1 AVGSNGTPDFSPAER
16 KMATD
21 LFDSPHVIQEQ
32 VASHA
37 GERRSRFEDVNLAIV
52 KSSDVVVCLFR
63 ADADSKPGGTQHLL
77 ELAKKRGGPALEIR
91 VALVEGKPHFTE
103 TWHNLDGYRPPQ
115 LPAELANLPGS
126 GSGDPTPLPSAE
138 EYCAALK
145 TFSSDEARGW
155 KQWFRY

>member
-1 AVGSNGTPDFSPAER
+1 
-16 KMATD
+16 
-21 LFDSPHVIQEQ
+21 
-32 VASHA
+32 
-37 GERRSRFEDVNLAIV
+37 NLAIV

-77 ELAKKRGGPALEIR
+77 ELAKKRGRPALEIR
-91 VALVEGKPHFTE
+91 VALVEGKLRFTE

-126 GSGDPTPLPSAE
+126 GSGDPTQLPSAE

-155 KQWFRY
+155 KQWFRYAALVIIFTHILATILATVVLAFHASHTPAHPVPAGEPQ